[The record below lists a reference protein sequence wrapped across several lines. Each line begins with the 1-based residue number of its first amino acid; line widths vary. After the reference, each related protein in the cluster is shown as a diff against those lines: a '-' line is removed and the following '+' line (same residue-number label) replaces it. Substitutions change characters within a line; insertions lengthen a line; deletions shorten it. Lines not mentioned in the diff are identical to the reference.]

1 MSKEEI
7 DVISKNFQGWKV
19 ILAILLGLG
28 ISLFLLFRAINQ
40 HNFVEVEPGM
50 GTYNWVDTNGDGIKD
65 LNEYVKVAQGNY
77 NDIDFVDSLA
87 LMTWDLK
94 AIFFLGLALLFMVGR
109 DVFYMI
115 RIRILTKHKLSW
127 NQAFYTIMLWEF
139 ASALSPGVV
148 GGAAVAMF
156 ILKKEKI
163 DLGRS
168 TAIVV
173 IATMLD
179 NLFYV
184 VMIPIV
190 FLVISNK
197 DLFPHE
203 NASTAATS
211 LIFWG
216 GYAII
221 TFLCI
226 LLALSIFKFP
236 KLITSIII
244 FIFRLP
250 LLSKWKQN
258 AIQTGLEIETASK
271 ELRKEDKVFWW
282 RSFMST
288 MGSWTCRFLVIN
300 AILNAFLPLSAFEN
314 ILIYG
319 KQFVL
324 WIFMLVSP
332 TPGGS
337 GVAEYAF
344 SELLAP
350 FSQSAILLVVLAI
363 IWRLISYFPYLFIG
377 AFLLPRWL
385 RKTKTKKAN

>member
-1 MSKEEI
+1 MSNEEEDI
-7 DVISKNFQGWKV
+7 FSKNFQGWKV
-19 ILAILLGLG
+19 ILAIILGLG

-40 HNFVEVEPGM
+40 HNFVEVPAGS
-50 GTYNWVDTNGDGIKD
+50 GNYTWVDSNKDGIKD
-65 LNEYVKVAQGNY
+65 VEEFIKTPNGNY
-77 NDIDFVDSLA
+77 NDIDFIDSLS
-87 LMTWDLK
+87 LMTWDAK
-94 AIFFLGLALLFMVGR
+94 AIFFLGLALLFMAGR
-109 DVFYMI
+109 DLFYMI
-115 RIRILTKHKLSW
+115 RIRVLTKQKLSW

-184 VMIPIV
+184 LMIPIV
-190 FLVISNK
+190 FIFISHK
-197 DLFPHE
+197 DLFPHDT
-203 NASTAATS
+203 ASTAATA

-221 TFLCI
+221 TLLCI
-226 LLALSIFKFP
+226 LLGLSIFKFP
-236 KLITSIII
+236 KLITSIIN
-244 FIFRLP
+244 FVFRLP
-250 LLSKWKQN
+250 LLNRWKES
-258 AIQTGLEIETASK
+258 AIKTGEEIEIASQ

-282 RSFMST
+282 KSFLST
-288 MGSWTCRFLVIN
+288 MGSWTCRYLVIN
-300 AILNAFLPLSAFEN
+300 AILNAFLPLTAFEN
-314 ILIYG
+314 VLIYG

-377 AFLLPRWL
+377 AFLLPRWI
-385 RKTKTKKAN
+385 KKSRVKK